1 MTLVQKDSLLFLKD
15 QTDYGTDILFCDP
28 PYGLGSEVII
38 RPDGKPDYQKA
49 SDFMSKW
56 DMPTG
61 AYWEDW
67 FKEAYRTLKHGGY
80 CVMYGM
86 DRQLLLFK
94 YYASLAGFGESQS
107 MYWYSIA
114 GFPKSSGLDLNIL
127 KAIESEAKKQ
137 YGIDIEW
144 E

>member
-1 MTLVQKDSLLFLKD
+1 MLVNTDSLQFLKAKE
-15 QTDYGTDILFCDP
+15 TYSTDIVFCDP

-38 RPDGKPDYQKA
+38 RPDGKPDYSKA

-94 YYASLAGFGESQS
+94 YYASLAGFSERQS
-107 MYWYSIA
+107 LYWYFISN
-114 GFPKSSGLDLNIL
+114 FPNL
-127 KAIESEAKKQ
+127 
-137 YGIDIEW
+137 
-144 E
+144 